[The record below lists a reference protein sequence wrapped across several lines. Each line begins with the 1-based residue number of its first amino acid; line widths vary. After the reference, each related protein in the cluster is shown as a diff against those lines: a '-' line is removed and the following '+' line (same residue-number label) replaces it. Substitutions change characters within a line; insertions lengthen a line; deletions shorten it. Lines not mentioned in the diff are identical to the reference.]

1 MNTNTETSQLTL
13 VNRGR
18 ELLERGDVSSAVAY
32 YGKVY
37 DPESTDEFEA
47 RNMLIEGRSNLAR
60 KFLPEAL
67 DCFEEALLMGS
78 EIQRRQALDGI
89 SSIGSIRAQLSSLT
103 HELKTG
109 LKRILGKQSELSV
122 GLAFI
127 SADENLVLISEE
139 AFESLP
145 AQLKKG
151 ARIVALPTRLSDEA
165 LPVDSQRCVAY
176 TSEEDVNF
184 ILELARNLDEIKESQ
199 SSRLYIPSH
208 P

>member
-37 DPESTDEFEA
+37 DPDSTDEPEA

-60 KFLPEAL
+60 KYLPEAL

-89 SSIGSIRAQLSSLT
+89 SSIGAIRAQQSVLT
-103 HELKTG
+103 ERLKSGLKGVLELKPESSFG
-109 LKRILGKQSELSV
+109 LSLISE
-122 GLAFI
+122 
-127 SADENLVLISEE
+127 DENLVLISEQ
-139 AFESLP
+139 AFSSLP
-145 AQLKKG
+145 PQFMRG
-151 ARIVALPTRLSDEA
+151 ARIVAIPQRLANAALPIDARRCIPYTTEEDIDFIIDMAEA
-165 LPVDSQRCVAY
+165 LKQNIQSLS
-176 TSEEDVNF
+176 SEMCAS
-184 ILELARNLDEIKESQ
+184 L
-199 SSRLYIPSH
+199 H